1 MKPSLLKRHLE
12 RNHPN
17 KMNADKSYF
26 QQLADNLKR
35 QRMDKTDQMQQ
46 KSNDV
51 VAASYEIA
59 LLVAEQ
65 KQPHI
70 IAESLI
76 LPGAK
81 ILVKRVFGEQAITKL
96 NAVSLSNN
104 TIKRRI
110 EEMSDNIADQILAEI
125 KESKFGFAIQLDGST
140 DITNYCQLL
149 VYVRFAQTNIMKTE
163 LLLNHEVSTTTK
175 GKDIFD
181 ILNNFLKKNG
191 LDWKNL
197 VGCTTDGAPSM
208 LGCKFRF
215 QSYVKAVSPNI
226 TSVHCFIHRFAL
238 CTKVLPAQLLACLK
252 QVVNIINF
260 VKASALNTRFLSS
273 CVKT

>member
-1 MKPSLLKRHLE
+1 
-12 RNHPN
+12 
-17 KMNADKSYF
+17 
-26 QQLADNLKR
+26 
-35 QRMDKTDQMQQ
+35 
-46 KSNDV
+46 
-51 VAASYEIA
+51 
-59 LLVAEQ
+59 
-65 KQPHI
+65 
-70 IAESLI
+70 
-76 LPGAK
+76 
-81 ILVKRVFGEQAITKL
+81 
-96 NAVSLSNN
+96 
-104 TIKRRI
+104 
-110 EEMSDNIADQILAEI
+110 MSDDIADQILAEI
-125 KESKFGFAIQLDGST
+125 KESQFGFAIQLDEST

-149 VYVRFAQTNIMKTE
+149 VYVRYAQTNIMKTE

-181 ILNNFLKKNG
+181 VLDIFFKKYE

-208 LGCKFRF
+208 LGCRSGF
-215 QSYVKAVSPNI
+215 QSYVKAVSPNV

-252 QVVNIINF
+252 QVVKIINF